1 MAAEIINICEE
12 IREWIESGLDAPGD
26 ATVSREYIGPVNVDS
41 ITGRKVF
48 VMPLSYLNNPAD
60 RAEDEWVYGVQV
72 TVVEK
77 FNSPGDPTKEWIDAR
92 VLFVQQKVSD
102 RCDFVRQMLTFGD
115 SNERRLL
122 TYANDVDV
130 YDEAQLVQNKLFKS
144 DVTFEFRETMGA

>member
-12 IREWIESGLDAPGD
+12 IREWIEAGLNAPGD
-26 ATVSREYIGPVNVDS
+26 ATVSREYIGPVSVDS

-60 RAEDEWVYGVQV
+60 RGEDEWVYGVQV
-72 TVVEK
+72 TVIEK
-77 FNSPGDPTKEWIDAR
+77 YTDRGDPTKAWIDER

-102 RCDFVRQMLTFGD
+102 RCDFVRTMLVFGTN
-115 SNERRLL
+115 NERRLL
-122 TYANDVDV
+122 TYANEVAV
-130 YDEAQLVQNKLFKS
+130 YDEALLVQNKLFKS